1 MAVPTTDRDLL
12 SFISSSF
19 RSVWALELVL
29 LLKAENRAWTRGEL
43 VEALRASDLVVGNAL
58 EALVAGGMVSMDEH
72 AASYMPVNDQIA
84 GCLAEVEKLYRSK
97 PDAVRR
103 VIISASASSA
113 SAFANAF
120 KLRKD

>member
-1 MAVPTTDRDLL
+1 MAVPTADRELL

-58 EALVAGGMVSMDEH
+58 EALVAGGMVSIDEH

-84 GCLAEVEKLYRSK
+84 DCVGELEKLYRSK
-97 PDAVRR
+97 PNAVRR

>member
-1 MAVPTTDRDLL
+1 MAVPTADRELL

-29 LLKAENRAWTRGEL
+29 LLKAQNRAWTRGEL

-58 EALVAGGMVSMDEH
+58 EALVAGGMVSIDEH
-72 AASYMPVNDQIA
+72 AASSMPVNDQVA
-84 GCLAEVEKLYRSK
+84 GCVGEVEKLYRSK
-97 PDAVRR
+97 PNAVRR